1 MTAAASDHERYLA
14 TLQRLLEIPATDM
27 KAALTQ
33 ASDALAAVLA
43 ADKVDTFLL
52 DASRDSLVAVGTST
66 QPLSALEKQLGLD
79 VLPVSNGGRS
89 VQAFTSGT
97 MVRLGNVEDDEQEL
111 RGIREGLKVR
121 SIVAAPLDAGGRR
134 RGALMV
140 SSLKPD
146 FFTEL
151 DGALVESAAQW
162 VGSVIER
169 ADLSE
174 AIKRAAVEQSRYST
188 AEELVTVLAHDLRN
202 YLQPVTWRMHA
213 LRLRAARDDRAADV
227 RDVDAAQAALSR
239 ITSLVSDLLDSARLE
254 GGLDDLKLE
263 DVDLGVL
270 LDEAAAEM
278 SSPDHAIDV
287 NSAQA
292 VVVAGDRVRLRQ
304 CVDNILANALSH
316 SPPGAPVHVY
326 MNRENTGSGAL
337 ARIEIV
343 DEGSGIP
350 ESVLPHL
357 FEKFYSV
364 RGERGEGLGLGLYIA
379 KRIASAHGGDLTAD
393 HCVGKGA
400 RFTIKIPIPG

>member
-1 MTAAASDHERYLA
+1 MTAAANDHERYLA

-33 ASDALAAVLA
+33 AADALAVVLA

-89 VQAFTSGT
+89 VEAFTSGALF
-97 MVRLGNVEDDEQEL
+97 RSGNVEHDEHEL

-140 SSLKPD
+140 TSLKAD
-146 FFTEL
+146 FFTGL
-151 DGALVESAAQW
+151 DGALVQSAARW

-169 ADLSE
+169 AELSE
-174 AIKRAAVEQSRYST
+174 AIKRGAVEQSRYST
-188 AEELVTVLAHDLRN
+188 AEELITVLAHDLRN
-202 YLQPVTWRMHA
+202 YVQPVTWRMHA
-213 LRLRAARDDRAADV
+213 LRQRAARDARADDV
-227 RDVDAAQAALSR
+227 RDVDAARAALSR
-239 ITSLVSDLLDSARLE
+239 VTALVSDLLDSARLDS
-254 GGLDDLKLE
+254 GLYALQLQ

-278 SSPDHAIDV
+278 STSDHAINV
-287 NSAQA
+287 NRAQA
-292 VVVAGDRVRLRQ
+292 VVVTGDPLRLRQ
-304 CVDNILANALSH
+304 CVDNIIANALSH

-326 MNRENTGSGAL
+326 VDRENNESGAL

-364 RGERGEGLGLGLYIA
+364 RGERGEGLGLGLYLA
-379 KRIASAHGGDLTAD
+379 RRIASAHGGDLTAD
-393 HCVGKGA
+393 HYVGKGA
-400 RFTIKIPIPG
+400 RFTIRIPMAA

>member
-1 MTAAASDHERYLA
+1 MTAAAGDHERYLA

-33 ASDALAAVLA
+33 ASDALSVVLA

-79 VLPVSNGGRS
+79 VLPVSNAGRS
-89 VQAFTSGT
+89 VEVFTSGAT
-97 MVRLGNVEDDEQEL
+97 FRSDDVQDDEREL

-146 FFTEL
+146 FFTDL
-151 DGALVESAAQW
+151 DAALVESAARW

-169 ADLSE
+169 AEMSE
-174 AIKRAAVEQSRYST
+174 AIKRAAVEQIRYST
-188 AEELVTVLAHDLRN
+188 AEELITVLAHDLRN

-213 LRLRAARDDRAADV
+213 LRMRAASDDRAADV
-227 RDVDAAQAALSR
+227 RDVDAAQGALLR
-239 ITSLVSDLLDSARLE
+239 VTSLVSDLLDTARLE
-254 GGLDDLKLE
+254 SGLYDLKLQN
-263 DVDLGVL
+263 VDLGVL

-278 SSPDHAIDV
+278 STSDHAINV
-287 NSAQA
+287 ISAEA
-292 VVVAGDRVRLRQ
+292 VVVAGDPLRLRQ

-326 MNRENTGSGAL
+326 VDRENGESGAF

-379 KRIASAHGGDLTAD
+379 KRIASAHGGDVTAD
-393 HCVGKGA
+393 HYVGKGA
-400 RFTIKIPIPG
+400 RFTIRIPIRS

>member
-1 MTAAASDHERYLA
+1 MTAAANDHERYLA

-33 ASDALAAVLA
+33 ASDALAVVLA
-43 ADKVDTFLL
+43 SDKVDTFLL

-89 VQAFTSGT
+89 VEVFTSGA
-97 MVRLGNVEDDEQEL
+97 MFRSGNVQDDEREL
-111 RGIREGLKVR
+111 RGVREGLKVR

-146 FFTEL
+146 FFSEL
-151 DGALVESAAQW
+151 DGALVESAARW

-169 ADLSE
+169 AELSE
-174 AIKRAAVEQSRYST
+174 AIKRAAVEQIRYST
-188 AEELVTVLAHDLRN
+188 AEELMTVLAHDLRN

-213 LRLRAARDDRAADV
+213 LRQRAARDARADDV
-227 RDVDAAQAALSR
+227 RDVDAARAALSR
-239 ITSLVSDLLDSARLE
+239 VTALVSDLLDNARLDS
-254 GGLDDLKLE
+254 GLYALQLQ

-278 SSPDHAIDV
+278 STSDHAINV
-287 NSAQA
+287 NRAQA
-292 VVVAGDRVRLRQ
+292 VVVTGDPLRLRQ
-304 CVDNILANALSH
+304 CVDNIIANALSH
-316 SPPGAPVHVY
+316 SPPGAPVHIY
-326 MNRENTGSGAL
+326 MERENSESGAL

-364 RGERGEGLGLGLYIA
+364 RGERAEGLGLGLYIA
-379 KRIASAHGGDLTAD
+379 KRIASAHGGDVTAD
-393 HCVGKGA
+393 HYIGKGA
-400 RFTIKIPIPG
+400 RFTIRIPIRT

>member
-151 DGALVESAAQW
+151 DGALVESAARW

-292 VVVAGDRVRLRQ
+292 VVVAGDRVGLRQ

-326 MNRENTGSGAL
+326 MNRENTESGAL

-379 KRIASAHGGDLTAD
+379 
-393 HCVGKGA
+393 
-400 RFTIKIPIPG
+400 

>member
-1 MTAAASDHERYLA
+1 MTAAANDHERYLA

-33 ASDALAAVLA
+33 ASDALAVVLA
-43 ADKVDTFLL
+43 SDKVDTFLL

-89 VQAFTSGT
+89 VEVFTSGA
-97 MVRLGNVEDDEQEL
+97 MFRSGNVQDDEREL
-111 RGIREGLKVR
+111 RGVREGLKVR

-146 FFTEL
+146 LFSKL
-151 DGALVESAAQW
+151 DGALVESAARW

-169 ADLSE
+169 AELSE
-174 AIKRAAVEQSRYST
+174 AIKRAAVEQIRYST
-188 AEELVTVLAHDLRN
+188 AEELMTVLAHDLRN

-213 LRLRAARDDRAADV
+213 LRQRAARDDRADDL
-227 RDVDAAQAALSR
+227 RDVDAAQGALSR
-239 ITSLVSDLLDSARLE
+239 VTSLVSDLLDSARLE
-254 GGLDDLKLE
+254 SGLYDLRLQE
-263 DVDLGVL
+263 VDVAVL
-270 LDEAAAEM
+270 LHDAAAEM
-278 SSPDHAIDV
+278 STADHAVKV

-292 VVVAGDRVRLRQ
+292 VVVAGDPLRLRQ

-316 SPPGAPVHVY
+316 SPPGAPVHIY
-326 MNRENTGSGAL
+326 MERENSESGAL

-364 RGERGEGLGLGLYIA
+364 RGERAEGLGLGLYIA
-379 KRIASAHGGDLTAD
+379 KRIASAHGGDVTAD
-393 HCVGKGA
+393 HYIGKGA
-400 RFTIKIPIPG
+400 RFTIRIPIRT

>member
-151 DGALVESAAQW
+151 DGALVESAARW

-169 ADLSE
+169 AELSE

-254 GGLDDLKLE
+254 AGLDDLKLE

-379 KRIASAHGGDLTAD
+379 KRIASAHGGDLAAD

>member
-33 ASDALAAVLA
+33 ASDALADVLA

-97 MVRLGNVEDDEQEL
+97 TFRLGNVENDEQEL
-111 RGIREGLKVR
+111 RGIRKGLKVR

-151 DGALVESAAQW
+151 DGALVESAARW

-169 ADLSE
+169 AELSE
-174 AIKRAAVEQSRYST
+174 AIKRGAVEHSRYST

-213 LRLRAARDDRAADV
+213 LRLRAARDDRAADL

-254 GGLDDLKLE
+254 GGLYDLKLQ

-270 LDEAAAEM
+270 LREAAAEM

-287 NSAQA
+287 SSAQA
-292 VVVAGDRVRLRQ
+292 LVVAGDPVRLRQ

-326 MNRENTGSGAL
+326 MNRENTESGAL

-379 KRIASAHGGDLTAD
+379 QRIASAHGGDLAAD

-400 RFTIKIPIPG
+400 RFTIRIPIPE